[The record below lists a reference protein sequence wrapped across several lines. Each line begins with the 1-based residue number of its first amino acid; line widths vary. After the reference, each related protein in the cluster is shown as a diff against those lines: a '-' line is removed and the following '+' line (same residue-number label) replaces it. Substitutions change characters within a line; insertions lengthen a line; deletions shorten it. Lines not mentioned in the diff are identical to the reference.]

1 MLLFNLWTNFFWH
14 SIGCSSLYG
23 TPILATSLKAGVA
36 LVLVGMAV
44 EGTMHIEG
52 VSDIDYSY
60 EQLDQTL
67 CLLGVSIQRLLC
79 FPFELT
85 M

>member
-1 MLLFNLWTNFFWH
+1 MNKKFWH

-23 TPILATSLKAGVA
+23 TLVLATGLRARAA
-36 LVLVGMAV
+36 LVLVGMVV

-52 VSDIDYSY
+52 VSHIDCNY
-60 EQLDQTL
+60 EKLDQTL
-67 CLLGVSIQRLLC
+67 RLFGASIQRLPCL
-79 FPFELT
+79 PSELT

>member
-1 MLLFNLWTNFFWH
+1 
-14 SIGCSSLYG
+14 
-23 TPILATSLKAGVA
+23 LATGLKVGVV

-44 EGTMHIEG
+44 EGTMHIKG
-52 VSDIDYSY
+52 VSDIDRSY
-60 EQLDQTL
+60 EKLDQTL
-67 CLLGVSIQRLLC
+67 CLLGVSIQRLIC